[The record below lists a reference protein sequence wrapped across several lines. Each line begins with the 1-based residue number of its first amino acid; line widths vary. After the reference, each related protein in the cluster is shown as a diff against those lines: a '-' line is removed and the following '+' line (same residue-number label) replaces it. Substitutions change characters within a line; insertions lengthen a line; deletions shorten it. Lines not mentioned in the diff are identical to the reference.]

1 MEMKL
6 KVSAVCSPPGYLKT
20 YVPRLSIDNIKRYG
34 FFSYMLQ
41 LIDGPEPVLSFLC
54 KTYQVHNIPIGTAQT
69 DKIADEVP
77 SSIQLFYY
85 SDTFRYT
92 TIISS
97 YSGEKSVTTVPIGN
111 RNLLNHNVDK
121 TLEQKYKQK
130 LQLLVRSSDDL
141 RNNISMIETSMK
153 ELCVKRDQ
161 ISEKR
166 KGLQEQKQNLDI
178 ISNKIK
184 IEEIKLK
191 SLQSETFDM
200 KFEQKE
206 LDDFLLQTLT
216 KIKTLHKDVQKRIN
230 LLIQK
235 NHEQANDN
243 ILVRQLKKL

>member
-1 MEMKL
+1 
-6 KVSAVCSPPGYLKT
+6 
-20 YVPRLSIDNIKRYG
+20 
-34 FFSYMLQ
+34 
-41 LIDGPEPVLSFLC
+41 
-54 KTYQVHNIPIGTAQT
+54 
-69 DKIADEVP
+69 
-77 SSIQLFYY
+77 
-85 SDTFRYT
+85 
-92 TIISS
+92 
-97 YSGEKSVTTVPIGN
+97 
-111 RNLLNHNVDK
+111 
-121 TLEQKYKQK
+121 
-130 LQLLVRSSDDL
+130 
-141 RNNISMIETSMK
+141 MIETSMK

-200 KFEQKE
+200 KIEQKE

-243 ILVRQLKKL
+243 ILVRQLKETMNMKQSIYLQAKDDLNSAEVFFKSYKFLLIHMCRLYLFRIYVYCLYFEIIFRKLYIT